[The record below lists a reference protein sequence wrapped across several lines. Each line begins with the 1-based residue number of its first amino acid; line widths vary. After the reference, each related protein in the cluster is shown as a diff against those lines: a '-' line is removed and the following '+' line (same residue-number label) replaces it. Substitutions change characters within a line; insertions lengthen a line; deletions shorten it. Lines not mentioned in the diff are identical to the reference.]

1 MLWEKNK
8 KLSET
13 MVHEL
18 AHHYTGGAD
27 DYTSEFAKFGH
38 DLVAAIVNK
47 LM

>member
-1 MLWEKNK
+1 
-8 KLSET
+8 